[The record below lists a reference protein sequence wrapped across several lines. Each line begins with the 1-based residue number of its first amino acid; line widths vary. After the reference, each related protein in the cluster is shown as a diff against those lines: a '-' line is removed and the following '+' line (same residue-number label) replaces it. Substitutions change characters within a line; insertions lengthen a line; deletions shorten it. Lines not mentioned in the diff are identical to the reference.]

1 MKKGC
6 TYIRLKDKFK
16 EDYGM
21 FRKSKDVVGLLV
33 GLAMLIVGGYFFLQ
47 NVGVGAGNIFSFSLF
62 GRRMDGLLFVP
73 LIASIIFL
81 FYKYNTASKI
91 CFGLSLLIIIAN
103 VIMNL
108 RIYWYGS
115 SLFGLIVIFVL
126 LFGGIGILA
135 RVLFANP
142 EGKHGKDY
150 NKEN

>member
-1 MKKGC
+1 M
-6 TYIRLKDKFK
+6 FK
-16 EDYGM
+16 
-21 FRKSKDVVGLLV
+21 KSKDVLGLLV

-47 NVGVGAGNIFSFSLF
+47 NVGVSASNIFQFSIA

-81 FYKYNTASKI
+81 FYKYCLASKI

-108 RIYWYGS
+108 RIFWYGS
-115 SLFGLIVIFVL
+115 SLFSIIIIFVL
-126 LFGGIGILA
+126 MFGGIGILA

-150 NKEN
+150 KKED